1 MSKKG
6 IFSTDSKAQLRHER
20 SKRFAVSM
28 MIKKDM
34 EEKERERQ
42 RFEMQLERDLDELD
56 RKYGT
61 STDYSYNNTHH
72 RKTASKTVPSEP
84 PESQAMLYW
93 AGTVMIVLS
102 FSSILYMIGNSS
114 EILMLSYNLSSLA
127 AIGTI
132 GTSCI
137 YNIATHKKGARWRCL
152 IVGVISYALTIWAQM
167 IYPDEA
173 KHNHVSSMPTEY
185 PSIMLIFF
193 SGAILGFTLM
203 AVLITNSMFKEKEKN
218 SNTQKY
224 NDTKKDRDIPDL
236 LRTELDNQQHKY

>member
-6 IFSTDSKAQLRHER
+6 IFSTDSKAQMRHER

-42 RFEMQLERDLDELD
+42 RFERQMERDFDELD

-61 STDYSYNNTHH
+61 SSDYSYSNTHNSS
-72 RKTASKTVPSEP
+72 TTSSE
-84 PESQAMLYW
+84 SSDLMYW
-93 AGTVMIVLS
+93 VGGVMIVL
-102 FSSILYMIGNSS
+102 FISSVIYMVRQNSQ
-114 EILMLSYNLSSLA
+114 LMAFAYNASSLA

-132 GTSCI
+132 GTMCI
-137 YNIATHKKGARWRCL
+137 SNIVTRKKGARWRCL
-152 IVGVISYALTIWAQM
+152 IVGIASYALTIWAQI

-173 KHNHVSSMPTEY
+173 RHNYVSSMPTEY
-185 PSIMLIFF
+185 PPIMLIFF

-203 AVLITNSMFKEKEKN
+203 AALITNSACKADEKKN
-218 SNTQKY
+218 
-224 NDTKKDRDIPDL
+224 NDKKHNNSLRQRD
-236 LRTELDNQQHKY
+236 K